1 MTSLNLS
8 EGVPLILRA
17 GAWLGGGT
25 LIGAFHF
32 LTLRWNVAML
42 ARGRAPLRAL
52 ALALGRFT
60 CVTCSLIV
68 VAADFGA
75 LPLLLTAAGILGVRA
90 AVVRTGGNS

>member
-52 ALALGRFT
+52 ALALGRFAF
-60 CVTCSLIV
+60 VAGSLAV
-68 VAADFGA
+68 VAAYFGA
-75 LPLLLTAAGILGVRA
+75 LPLLLTGAGIVGIRA
-90 AVVRTGGNS
+90 AVVRKGGVS